1 MDQDRPN
8 LKNMTMRQ
16 RLRWFAN
23 YWLLKAVVI
32 GALAVLAAFV
42 LKTVLFPGKIVEG
55 TILVIAPQE
64 GDYSDVEEELGRLLG
79 YDNTDEVI
87 QIDHVSSETA
97 EISTVIPIRLAAGDI
112 DAVIA
117 DREMFLRLTGSDAFE
132 DVRALTETDDL
143 PDVKLVEVASA
154 DGAEYPAGVSLL
166 GNEFYA
172 SCISSLKDPVFGIVK
187 SPDDTE
193 EEKAMLKMVLGSAG
207 PITETEA

>member
-117 DREMFLRLTGSDAFE
+117 DREMFLRLTGSDTFE